1 MQYVHEGVPPP
12 SCDCCGKVFYRRE
25 DLYRH
30 METHV
35 ADRNYS
41 CNQCCK
47 FKFSESKFFVL
58 NLNLFLAKKFATK
71 HAVKIHMRT
80 HKAEDVHV
88 FLLFRKFIIK
98 YQFLIF
104 SLRSVQN
111 ADDLS

>member
-80 HKAEDVHV
+80 HKAEEVCI
-88 FLLFRKFIIK
+88 FI
-98 YQFLIF
+98 
-104 SLRSVQN
+104 VP
-111 ADDLS
+111 